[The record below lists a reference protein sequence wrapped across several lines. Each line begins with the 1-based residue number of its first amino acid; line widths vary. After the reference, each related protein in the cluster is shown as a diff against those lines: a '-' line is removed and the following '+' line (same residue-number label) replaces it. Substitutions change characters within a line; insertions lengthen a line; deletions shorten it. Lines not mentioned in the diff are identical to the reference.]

1 MDRISNRGTIMK
13 SFAFLTLFCFVSF
26 SSFSQETEK
35 PIINLEDAII
45 KLMSGNDIEALLDF
59 QILATEGDIVA
70 QSYLGQMYRK
80 GRGLSQDFTKAA
92 SWLGRAAEAGD
103 ASANHRLGWMYS
115 RGEIDGKKNDEIAVK
130 YWKRAAELGDPLAQ
144 ADLGVMYWRGEGVEK
159 NMVFAYYWLTKSS
172 NQTGELNVNLLSIK
186 NKMSPN
192 EINKALRLLEK

>member
-1 MDRISNRGTIMK
+1 MDRTSNRGAIMR
-13 SFAFLTLFCFVSF
+13 SFSFLILFFFVSF
-26 SSFSQETEK
+26 SSFSEETEK

-45 KLMSGNDIEALLDF
+45 KLRTGNDIEALLDF

-70 QSYLGQMYRK
+70 QTYLGQMYRK

-92 SWLGRAAEAGD
+92 KWLGRAAEAGS

-115 RGEIDGKKNDEIAVK
+115 RGEIDGNKNDEIAVK
-130 YWKRAAELGDPLAQ
+130 HWKRAAELGDPLAQ

-159 NMVFAYYWLTKSS
+159 NMVFAYYWLKKST
-172 NQTGELNVNLLSIK
+172 NKTGQPNVNLSNVK
-186 NKMSPN
+186 NEMSPG